1 MEIQDIVE
9 AFRELFGKFG
19 YFLKV
24 KIVIIFYYM
33 TKEQFKLVM
42 QQGETDTNLPENLD
56 DLMKKDLIIPSL
68 VQRWTRLFVE
78 QNSLC
83 EKLKIDRQELY
94 GKLVYDYRF
103 NKPVAWDG
111 KQMEAQILADP
122 QYLVLVRNLEEQKY
136 YLNYI
141 EETMNT
147 VKGLG
152 FTIRDFLSYK
162 KMLLGST

>member
-1 MEIQDIVE
+1 
-9 AFRELFGKFG
+9 
-19 YFLKV
+19 
-24 KIVIIFYYM
+24 M
-33 TKEQFKLVM
+33 TKEQFKFVM

-56 DLMKKDLIIPSL
+56 DLMKKDLLVPSL

-111 KQMEAQILADP
+111 KQMESQILADP
-122 QYLVLVRNLEEQKY
+122 QYVSLARNIEEQKY
-136 YLNYI
+136 YLSYI

-147 VKGLG
+147 VKGMT
-152 FTIRDFLSYK
+152 FVIRDFIAYK
-162 KMLLGST
+162 TKILGST